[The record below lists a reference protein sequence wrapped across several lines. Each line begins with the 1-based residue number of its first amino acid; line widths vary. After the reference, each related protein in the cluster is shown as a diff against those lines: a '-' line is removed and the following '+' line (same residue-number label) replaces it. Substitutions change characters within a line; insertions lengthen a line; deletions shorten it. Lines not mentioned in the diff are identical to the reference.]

1 MPVDFKLFE
10 DYCTHLG
17 YKAKDQRLD
26 KTPANIFSTHT
37 RNGVKVEIKVTRN
50 KSFYVAGHGL
60 NDYKL
65 KFLKDQLENRNMVII
80 QQMAKFLKVQIS
92 DDVLDGFN
100 TLITIIEDIDE
111 LIQRH
116 RASRFYEAQYDDN
129 VFMYVANDIANMLK
143 YRPPGSPWSRGKV
156 FDDIDRLVTIGY
168 SKKGREQEINGK
180 SAYREHIVPI
190 DWTINKAFDMLKN
203 GATVEEVAQ
212 MFKRNIFVALI
223 SDEEQDLLDNKLG
236 LRTSMP
242 EGYDDGHDPL
252 TRLKF
257 AGIEIYETR
266 KIKH

>member
-1 MPVDFKLFE
+1 MMPVDFKLFE

-65 KFLKDQLENRNMVII
+65 KFLKDQLENRNMVIL

-92 DDVLDGFN
+92 DDVIDGFN
-100 TLITIIEDIDE
+100 TLISVIEDIDE

-168 SKKGREQEINGK
+168 SKKGREQERNGK
-180 SAYREHIVPI
+180 PAYREHIVPI

-203 GATVEEVAQ
+203 GSSVEEVAQ

-236 LRTSMP
+236 LRTTMP
-242 EGYDDGHDPL
+242 EGYSDGHDPL
-252 TRLKF
+252 SRLKF
-257 AGIEIYETR
+257 AGIEIDEIS
-266 KIKH
+266 KN